1 MNKKGLNMT
10 DSLILNTET
19 LKDGSIMI
27 YTKADDLRDESIA
40 IHRKEYVDGYY
51 IYTDDGYFLREV
63 YEQVD
68 NAYLEKEVKK
78 LAEAHNCEL
87 NVVTREL
94 TSVRSEEHTSELQS
108 RFDLVCRLLLEKK
121 IHLLP
126 L

>member
-1 MNKKGLNMT
+1 MT

-19 LKDGSIMI
+19 LKDGSIII
-27 YTKADDLRDESIA
+27 YTKADDLRDESIV

-68 NAYLEKEVKK
+68 NTYLEKEVKK
-78 LAEAHNCEL
+78 LAEAHNCQL

-94 TSVRSEEHTSELQS
+94 TSVQAKDSILGFSLI
-108 RFDLVCRLLLEKK
+108 DLVQLIIRLEAK
-121 IHLLP
+121 INYDY
-126 L
+126 

>member
-78 LAEAHNCEL
+78 LADAHNCEL

-94 TSVRSEEHTSELQS
+94 TSVQAKDSIIDFSLI
-108 RFDLVCRLLLEKK
+108 DLVQLIIRLEAK
-121 IHLLP
+121 IKYDY
-126 L
+126 

>member
-1 MNKKGLNMT
+1 MT

-94 TSVRSEEHTSELQS
+94 TSVQVKDSIIDFSLI
-108 RFDLVCRLLLEKK
+108 DLVQLIIRLEAK
-121 IHLLP
+121 IKYDY
-126 L
+126 

>member
-94 TSVRSEEHTSELQS
+94 TSVQAKDSIIDFSLI
-108 RFDLVCRLLLEKK
+108 DLVQLIIRLEAK
-121 IHLLP
+121 IKYDY
-126 L
+126 

>member
-1 MNKKGLNMT
+1 MT
-10 DSLILNTET
+10 DSLILSTET

-40 IHRKEYVDGYY
+40 IHRKEYVDGY
-51 IYTDDGYFLREV
+51 FLREV

-78 LAEAHNCEL
+78 LAEAHNCQL

-94 TSVRSEEHTSELQS
+94 TSVQAKDSIYNFSLI
-108 RFDLVCRLLLEKK
+108 DLVQLIIRLEAK
-121 IHLLP
+121 IKYDY
-126 L
+126 

>member
-1 MNKKGLNMT
+1 MNREELNMT

-27 YTKADDLRDESIA
+27 YTKADDLRNESIA
-40 IHRKEYVDGYY
+40 IHRKEYVDGFY

-78 LAEAHNCEL
+78 LAEAHNCQL

-94 TSVRSEEHTSELQS
+94 TSVQAKDSIYNFSLI
-108 RFDLVCRLLLEKK
+108 DLVQLIIRLEAK
-121 IHLLP
+121 IKYDY
-126 L
+126 